1 MLLVPM
7 VAYVFVLVQTAWL
20 SDDAYITFRTIDN
33 FVSGYGLRWNVAE
46 RVQVFTNPL
55 WMFVVSV
62 PYFFT
67 REMFLTPLFVSI
79 GISLLTVGL
88 LLYQF
93 STNIAWG
100 WVVGVALACSAAFV
114 DYSTSGL
121 ENPLTHLLIS
131 IFVVAYFKG
140 SRSRA
145 NIRLLFFIA
154 GLSMF
159 NRLDTG
165 LIFVPALAWVLFQH
179 RSWKVFFEGT
189 FALAPLLL
197 WEIFCLIY
205 YGFPFP
211 NTAYAKLGT
220 GIGGFELL
228 NQGLDY
234 YRYSLRHD
242 PITILMVIA
251 AIAGSVL
258 QRDFKAI
265 ILSFGMVSYLLYVA
279 RVGGDFMGGRFFSA
293 PVVLSAMMM
302 AYWRVPAGFGK
313 ALPLVAAIMGIA
325 WLNQV
330 PSWSSVSPDDTA
342 SLSYKDNHGIANE
355 RLYYYE
361 DTGLLRYTEQKDMP
375 THRFAREGRRRR
387 AEGKAQTV
395 AKGCVGMLG
404 FFAGQKLHIIDSFAL
419 TEPLLSRIPSRYD
432 IRWRVGH
439 FQREVPTGYIEAV
452 QAGKVSFIKDK
463 KLRDYYAHLKV
474 ITQGSLFTVDRWDH
488 IWQMNMGSYDRLIA
502 KDKYR
507 FPQMKTV
514 HIDDLHKGKKSG
526 SKGDENAAVDISS
539 QGLEVSLG
547 KKHFDRTVSVRVGS
561 DDGYRIIFMKKKEV
575 LDEIDLPQLKGK
587 VRGLRDVTVQVP
599 LEAVESGYTAL
610 RFFPYDGDKRYS
622 VGRVAF
628 DRTIQKTVFKSIP
641 KPVIPALSQ
650 LKAYR
655 AKSVAL
661 SKLAEPIGNGWHRNP
676 S

>member
-1 MLLVPM
+1 M
-7 VAYVFVLVQTAWL
+7 Q
-20 SDDAYITFRTIDN
+20 
-33 FVSGYGLRWNVAE
+33 
-46 RVQVFTNPL
+46 
-55 WMFVVSV
+55 
-62 PYFFT
+62 
-67 REMFLTPLFVSI
+67 
-79 GISLLTVGL
+79 
-88 LLYQF
+88 
-93 STNIAWG
+93 
-100 WVVGVALACSAAFV
+100 
-114 DYSTSGL
+114 
-121 ENPLTHLLIS
+121 
-131 IFVVAYFKG
+131 
-140 SRSRA
+140 
-145 NIRLLFFIA
+145 
-154 GLSMF
+154 
-159 NRLDTG
+159 
-165 LIFVPALAWVLFQH
+165 
-179 RSWKVFFEGT
+179 
-189 FALAPLLL
+189 
-197 WEIFCLIY
+197 
-205 YGFPFP
+205 
-211 NTAYAKLGT
+211 
-220 GIGGFELL
+220 
-228 NQGLDY
+228 
-234 YRYSLRHD
+234 
-242 PITILMVIA
+242 
-251 AIAGSVL
+251 
-258 QRDFKAI
+258 
-265 ILSFGMVSYLLYVA
+265 
-279 RVGGDFMGGRFFSA
+279 
-293 PVVLSAMMM
+293 
-302 AYWRVPAGFGK
+302 
-313 ALPLVAAIMGIA
+313 
-325 WLNQV
+325 
-330 PSWSSVSPDDTA
+330 
-342 SLSYKDNHGIANE
+342 
-355 RLYYYE
+355 
-361 DTGLLRYTEQKDMP
+361 
-375 THRFAREGRRRR
+375 
-387 AEGKAQTV
+387 
-395 AKGCVGMLG
+395 G
-404 FFAGQKLHIIDSFAL
+404 FFAGQKVHIIDSFAL

-439 FQREVPTGYIEAV
+439 FRREVPTGYKKAV

-488 IWQMNMGSYDRLIA
+488 IWQMNMGNYDRLIA

-514 HIDDLHKGKKSG
+514 HIDNLSKEKKSG
-526 SKGDENAAVDISS
+526 NKGDENGAVDISS